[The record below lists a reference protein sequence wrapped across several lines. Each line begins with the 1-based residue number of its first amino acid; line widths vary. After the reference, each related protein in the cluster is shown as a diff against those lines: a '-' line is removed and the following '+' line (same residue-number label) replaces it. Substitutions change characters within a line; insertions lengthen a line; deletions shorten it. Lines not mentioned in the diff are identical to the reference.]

1 MGTSTAMIPAILPP
15 VAAPATI
22 EDEVSEVGIVDVPA
36 MTRM

>member
-1 MGTSTAMIPAILPP
+1 MGTSTAMIPAILPT

-22 EDEVSEVGIVDVPA
+22 EDEVSEGGIVGVPE